1 MEENTYLE
9 FKRQYTDNIK
19 KEIVSFLNAGGG
31 KIIIGVDDEGRV
43 VGVEDLD
50 DCMLRIINSVR
61 GISPDAMSF
70 VSVQPVVKAGKT
82 CIEVVIEVGTNR
94 PYYLRKAGMTSR
106 GVYMRIG
113 PSCQPMSQ
121 ESIMKMIE
129 DYGVGHLCLLIVISC

>member
-50 DCMLRIINSVR
+50 DCMLRIMRSSLKWEQIALIIYVR
-61 GISPDAMSF
+61 R
-70 VSVQPVVKAGKT
+70 V
-82 CIEVVIEVGTNR
+82 
-94 PYYLRKAGMTSR
+94 
-106 GVYMRIG
+106 
-113 PSCQPMSQ
+113 
-121 ESIMKMIE
+121 
-129 DYGVGHLCLLIVISC
+129 